1 MFRRVRSDDP
11 AALAAKKHLAKS
23 DNAEAEARL
32 NKRLE
37 IEVDQLLNSFGEII
51 QASRVHNR
59 DISGILA
66 GMRPPQRRSNAR
78 VADAAQTADD
88 QNDDIDED
96 GDNND
101 DMFGSDNDEDAASP
115 EDAAAADVGSRARTE
130 PTKDKYVVAQEAYSA
145 QTRAATMVRSV
156 ENLLAMVADIKR
168 AYLVNDT
175 TTLTAMA
182 DCRRK
187 ALESRTRA
195 TRGEI
200 EELGAALDTAV
211 RELETVY
218 YNSKFVN

>member
-1 MFRRVRSDDP
+1 MFRRVRNDDP
-11 AALAAKKHLAKS
+11 AALAAKKHFAKS

-32 NKRLE
+32 NKRVDGE
-37 IEVDQLLNSFGEII
+37 IEQLLNSFGEII

-59 DISGILA
+59 DIDSILA
-66 GMRPPQRRSNAR
+66 GMRPPHKRRNPRATGG
-78 VADAAQTADD
+78 ADGA
-88 QNDDIDED
+88 DED
-96 GDNND
+96 MDDGND
-101 DMFGSDNDEDAASP
+101 LDESENDEEVDSPNDIAAST
-115 EDAAAADVGSRARTE
+115 ATTGGARSE

-182 DCRRK
+182 DKRRT
-187 ALESRTRA
+187 ALESRTRV
-195 TRGEI
+195 TRSEV

-218 YNSKFVN
+218 YNSKFVQ